1 MEVYVVHVAPR
12 KGIRCVVKSWL
23 HQPSNAR
30 LQLTLLFQ
38 INRVHSSREGS
49 KSKQRSRDKCTSAVV
64 WQRLFNASHR
74 TTQATT
80 LTLGKQAT
88 FLSSRSAKAHLS
100 FHCLLGRKCASL
112 LLHSPFHIE
121 TTTPNTE
128 QITPHSTASSYTYTL
143 HQNYHIT
150 HQLLQTNSQLSTPH
164 TRIHIHTPSFL
175 QDTDFPSWHAHQ
187 RAVTTTINFT
197 CLLSSYTKPSVIR
210 ERDVE

>member
-88 FLSSRSAKAHLS
+88 FLSSRSAKAHSELPLLAWPGNVHHSCYIALS
-100 FHCLLGRKCASL
+100 TSKQPRPIPSKSH
-112 LLHSPFHIE
+112 P
-121 TTTPNTE
+121 TP
-128 QITPHSTASSYTYTL
+128 PPSSYTYTL

-150 HQLLQTNSQLSTPH
+150 HQLLQQTHSSPH
-164 TRIHIHTPSFL
+164 TTHAYPYPYSFL
-175 QDTDFPSWHAHQ
+175 PTRHRLSPVLARTSTRRHYNHQ
-187 RAVTTTINFT
+187 LHP
-197 CLLSSYTKPSVIR
+197 LLLLLLHQTF
-210 ERDVE
+210 RDP